1 MVLVAAIATLGGCAG
16 GDEAAPVGDWVAA
29 PPSAPPTSP
38 KGPARLAKIS
48 SACKLL
54 SAETVVDVLGSKS
67 GSKLKARELPVDK
80 SDGEVAYSCAYGK
93 DGQEPFA
100 LTVST
105 RPDKADVAEKTIDNI
120 AAGVGVETTPVE
132 DLGAA
137 GLGYVKDGFRVVAV
151 TVPYEDDLRL
161 VIFAAPQIVPQQK
174 LEEVTGKVLAKI

>member
-1 MVLVAAIATLGGCAG
+1 M
-16 GDEAAPVGDWVAA
+16 
-29 PPSAPPTSP
+29 
-38 KGPARLAKIS
+38 
-48 SACKLL
+48 
-54 SAETVVDVLGSKS
+54 VDVLGSKS

-80 SDGEVAYSCAYGK
+80 SGGEIAYTCAYGK

-120 AAGVGVETTPVE
+120 AAGVGVKTTRVE

-137 GLGYVKDGFRVVAV
+137 GVGYVKDGFRIMAV
-151 TVPYEDDLRL
+151 TVPYEEDLRL
-161 VIFAAPQIVPQQK
+161 VIFAAPEIVPQRK